1 MLFSSSDN
9 AAAGAENPVGMAALL
24 RVEEHTMRPLET
36 VATAM
41 LLATSAY
48 GLLGPPSTARATTKE
63 DVAINGTYRAT
74 SIGNWAK
81 INDQYNNEPTV
92 VSTWTISSSCHN
104 FQECTG
110 TLTSDQGW
118 SAPLYMLDGLMW
130 YAKHDVPNWER
141 CEDGTA
147 FTGQQT
153 FYFYPV
159 DPSGSGEFQLGS
171 PVLAGKDKTVG
182 PSGACGQNQWLDI
195 VLPLRLDKIG

>member
-1 MLFSSSDN
+1 M
-9 AAAGAENPVGMAALL
+9 
-24 RVEEHTMRPLET
+24 RVEEHTMRPLGT
-36 VATAM
+36 VVTAM
-41 LLATSAY
+41 LVATSAF
-48 GLLGPPSTARATTKE
+48 GILGPASPARATTKE
-63 DVAINGTYRAT
+63 DVAINGTYRVT

-92 VSTWTISSSCHN
+92 ISTWTISSSCTT

-110 TLTSDQGW
+110 TVTSDQGW
-118 SAPLYMLDGLMW
+118 SAPVSMYDGIMW
-130 YAKHDVPNWER
+130 YVKHDVPNWER

-153 FYFYPV
+153 FYFYQV
-159 DPSGSGEFQLGS
+159 DNSTGGYQLGS
-171 PVLAGKDKTVG
+171 PTLAGKDKTVG